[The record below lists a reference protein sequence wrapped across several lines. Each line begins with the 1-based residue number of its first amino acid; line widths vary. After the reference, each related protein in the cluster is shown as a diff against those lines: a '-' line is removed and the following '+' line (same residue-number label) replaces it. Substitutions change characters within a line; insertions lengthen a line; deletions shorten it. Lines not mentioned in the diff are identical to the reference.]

1 MSGPVDLTVAISTLG
16 AGIDRI
22 QLPEPVA
29 GIRYLVLHQCPQQ
42 VSSVLLRADVRVVAL
57 DTVGLSNSRNAAL
70 EQAETD
76 LLIFADDDTTL
87 FLDGVQSLAQSL
99 AAAPDLALA
108 VGWRAERLP
117 SQARRAYLTRFNSGR
132 ICAPEFMVRRSLFRT
147 AGVRFDPDFGLGARF
162 GLGEEYV
169 FVTDALRAGLRGITL
184 PVVTGSHPEE
194 STGDLWSDPTLMAA
208 RQAVIARVFGR
219 WALAV
224 RAVYMLR
231 HRHRFDSL
239 EGRLR
244 FVLGTGTFVR
254 DKRSAL
260 D

>member
-1 MSGPVDLTVAISTLG
+1 MSGSADLTVAISTLG

-29 GIRYLVLHQCPQQ
+29 GIRYLLLHQRPQQ
-42 VSSVLLRADVRVVAL
+42 VPSVLLRADVRVVAL

-132 ICAPEFMVRRSLFRT
+132 ICAPEFMVRRSLIL
-147 AGVRFDPDFGLGARF
+147 AKGVRFDPDFGLGARF
-162 GLGEEYV
+162 GVGEEYV
-169 FVTDALRAGLRGITL
+169 FVTDVLRTGLRGITL

-194 STGDLWSDPTLMAA
+194 STGDLWSDPTLLAA
-208 RQAVIARVFGR
+208 RRAVIARVFGM
-219 WALAV
+219 WAPAI
-224 RAVYMLR
+224 RTVYAFK
-231 HRHRFDSL
+231 HRRRF
-239 EGRLR
+239 RNVAQFTR
-244 FVLGTGTFVR
+244 FL
-254 DKRSAL
+254 L
-260 D
+260 